1 MVQPNPE
8 ARLRRSKPRGS
19 EEQTPLVEPHTPQ
32 NEVILHGIDGPAAFL
47 KPDAQDL
54 ETKLHVVSVD
64 SSAVEEDTEGSVDG
78 EGTLDTVSK
87 PDLQEILQKHGED
100 W

>member
-1 MVQPNPE
+1 MDNIFLFFPFFW
-8 ARLRRSKPRGS
+8 
-19 EEQTPLVEPHTPQ
+19 T
-32 NEVILHGIDGPAAFL
+32 IGIDGPAAFL

-54 ETKLHVVSVD
+54 ETKLHVLSVG
-64 SSAVEEDTEGSVDG
+64 SSATEEDTEGSADG
-78 EGTLDTVSK
+78 ESTVDTAPK